1 MVAILEADTT
11 LKKRRPVD
19 VKGEG
24 VFKYYVSKFS

>member
-11 LKKRRPVD
+11 HKKRRPVD

-24 VFKYYVSKFS
+24 VFKYYISMFT